1 MAVEFECK
9 YSASREARAA
19 IREAYPGP
27 WLELHMESTYYDTP
41 DGDISARK
49 WTLRRRMEN
58 GVSICTLK
66 TPAGNARNEWE
77 VPCDDIERSVM
88 ALCDLGAPRE
98 LKTLVWKGLV
108 PVCGA
113 RFVRLARSLK
123 LSGGS
128 EAELA
133 LDEGILFAGDRQVP
147 LGEMELELKAG
158 DPGAVKRTAEELAQR
173 FGLQKQRKSKFKRAY
188 DLRRESNGTT

>member
-9 YSASREARAA
+9 YTASPEARAA

-41 DGDISARK
+41 DGDISARR

-58 GVSICTLK
+58 GISICTLK

-88 ALCDLGAPRE
+88 ALGDLGAPME
-98 LKTLVWKGLV
+98 LRRLVWKGLV

-113 RFVRLARSLK
+113 RFTRYARSLK
-123 LSGGS
+123 LLGGS

-133 LDEGILFAGDRQVP
+133 LDEGILFAGDRREP
-147 LGEMELELKAG
+147 LGEVELELKAG
-158 DPGAVKRTAEELAQR
+158 DPGAVKRAAEELAQR
-173 FGLQKQRKSKFKRAY
+173 YGLQKQRKSKFKRAY
-188 DLRRESNGTT
+188 DLRRDSNGTA